1 MGWEAGEV
9 VKNSSHRVRGKKS
22 GGKKNI
28 YIFSTARL
36 SFGFLKYCVVHFSL
50 KNKTVI
56 FERKFKKGK
65 ENIT

>member
-1 MGWEAGEV
+1 M
-9 VKNSSHRVRGKKS
+9 KNTSHRVRGKKS
-22 GGKKNI
+22 GGKNIYI

-36 SFGFLKYCVVHFSL
+36 SFGSLKYCVVHFSL
-50 KNKTVI
+50 KNKTII